1 MTRVTVIGGTGYA
14 GRHIVAAAVARGL
27 EVTSMSRGEVA
38 DPVDGVAYVQ
48 GSITDPA
55 DRVRALE
62 GADVVVVAA
71 SPRADMAGS
80 LRPAVAALAGEAATA
95 GVRLGV
101 VGGAGSL
108 RVSAEGP
115 LVKDGEDFPEAFLG
129 EATEMTDIL
138 ADLRASSPTL
148 DWFMVSPAGMF
159 GAYAPGEFRGE
170 YRIGG
175 EVLLTDA
182 EGRSVIGGA
191 DFGAAFVDEI
201 VSGAH
206 RRERFTVAY

>member
-1 MTRVTVIGGTGYA
+1 MTRVTVFGGTGYA
-14 GRHIVAAAVARGL
+14 GRHIVAAAVSRGL

-38 DPVDGVAYVQ
+38 DPVDGVVYER
-48 GSITDPA
+48 GSLTDPA
-55 DRVRALE
+55 DRARALE
-62 GADVVVVAA
+62 GADIVVVAA
-71 SPRADMAGS
+71 SPRADMAGN
-80 LRPAVAALAGEAATA
+80 LRPAVATLAEEAAATGA
-95 GVRLGV
+95 RLGV

-108 RVSAEGP
+108 RVSDEGP
-115 LVKDGEDFPEAFLG
+115 LVKDGADFPYAFRG
-129 EATEMTDIL
+129 EAAEMTDIL
-138 ADLRASSPTL
+138 ADLRASSPEL

-159 GAYAPGEFRGE
+159 GAFAPGEFRGE
-170 YRIGG
+170 YRVGG

-201 VSGAH
+201 LSGAH